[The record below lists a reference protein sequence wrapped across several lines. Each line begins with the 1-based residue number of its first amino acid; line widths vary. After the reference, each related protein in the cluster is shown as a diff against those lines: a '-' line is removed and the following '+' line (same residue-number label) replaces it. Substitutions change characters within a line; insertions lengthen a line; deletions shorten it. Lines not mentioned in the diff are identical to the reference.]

1 MAYNFISCSA
11 DGLSLPGH
19 DLRGWLPSQHLC
31 WQVLKIV
38 GELDLSEFLRGYRTD
53 GQGAAAYP
61 PQVLLSLVLYCY
73 CKGVR
78 SSRRIEGAC
87 LGDVG
92 CRIITSNQHIDHATI
107 ARFLRRHRDRM
118 KALFVQV
125 LALCAQRGLVD
136 LSAVAVDGSP
146 MQAAAARSTNRSL
159 HALETV
165 IADGEVEID
174 QLMSD
179 MDNPAAAEE
188 GKQTAAGSRLRRLSR
203 LGDRMARARAARD
216 KLYERALPSAGE
228 IRIKVEAAERMVA
241 RAAQRLAEVTAAQQQ
256 RLADYA
262 RRSLQDQAEGRRRAN
277 GRPPVAVEAKT
288 KVVRQHAR
296 LARAQAALH
305 RALNPR
311 PIPSAAARASLTDPT
326 SRLMLGKH
334 GGYVQGYNVQ
344 IACSRNQVLLAIE
357 LHDNPSDT
365 TALIPVIRRARH
377 NCATAG
383 LTSDVAA
390 WLADSG
396 YASTANFTALADLPL
411 LVSLTKEYDQ
421 TRATTP
427 PSHNAPAGHRDMATR
442 LASPEGKQLYARRGA
457 LVEPGFAQLF
467 QWFGRHLHHRGTNDV
482 DAEIKL
488 LGVVHNLNK
497 IFRQTP
503 DERPLDS
510 RRSKAVRQPRQF
522 RAQVA
527 KPAPYTGGGQAARFG
542 SRSFPRAA

>member
-1 MAYNFISCSA
+1 MAYNFISCS
-11 DGLSLPGH
+11 DGSFLPRQ
-19 DLRGWLPSQHLC
+19 DLRGWLPPQHLC
-31 WQVLKIV
+31 WQVLKVV
-38 GELDLSEFLRGYRTD
+38 GELDLSEFLRSYRAD

-61 PQVLLSLVLYCY
+61 PQVLLALVLYCY

-78 SSRRIEGAC
+78 SSRRIEAAC
-87 LGDVG
+87 LDDVG
-92 CRIITSNQHIDHATI
+92 CRIITGNQHIDHATV
-107 ARFLRRHRDRM
+107 ARFLRRHRDGM

-136 LSAVAVDGSP
+136 LAAVAVDGSP

-159 HALETV
+159 HALETM
-165 IADGEVEID
+165 IADGEAEVD
-174 QLMSD
+174 QLMGD
-179 MDNPAAAEE
+179 MDAPAAAEDSTWH
-188 GKQTAAGSRLRRLSR
+188 TAAGSCLRRLSR
-203 LGDRMARARAARD
+203 LGDRLARARMARD
-216 KLYERALPSAGE
+216 KLHERVLPSAGE

-241 RAAQRLAEVTAAQQQ
+241 RAVQRLADVTAAQQQ

-262 RRSLQDQAEGRRRAN
+262 RRSLQDQAAGRRRAT
-277 GRPPVAVEAKT
+277 GRPPVAIEAKT
-288 KVVRQHAR
+288 KVVRQQAR
-296 LARAQAALH
+296 LARAQAGLH
-305 RALNPR
+305 HALNPR
-311 PIPSAAARASLTDPT
+311 PIPSAAARASLTDPA

-344 IACSRNQVLLAIE
+344 IACSRNQILLAIE

-365 TALIPVIRRARH
+365 TALVPVIRRAQH

-383 LTSDVAA
+383 LTADVEA

-427 PSHNAPAGHRDMATR
+427 RSQDVPAGHRDMAAR
-442 LASPEGKQLYARRGA
+442 LASTEGKQLYARRGA

-467 QWFGRHLHHRGTNDV
+467 QRFGRRLHHRGTSDV

-488 LGVVHNLNK
+488 LGIVHNLNK
-497 IFRQTP
+497 IFRH
-503 DERPLDS
+503 DARP
-510 RRSKAVRQPRQF
+510 KA
-522 RAQVA
+522 A
-527 KPAPYTGGGQAARFG
+527 
-542 SRSFPRAA
+542 

>member
-1 MAYNFISCSA
+1 VAYNFISCRP
-11 DGLSLPGH
+11 DGLSLPRH
-19 DLRGWLPSQHLC
+19 DLRGWLPPQHLC
-31 WQVLKIV
+31 WQVLKVV

-78 SSRRIEGAC
+78 SSRRIEAAC
-87 LGDVG
+87 LDDVG

-107 ARFLRRHRDRM
+107 ARFLRRHRDSM
-118 KALFVQV
+118 NALFVQI

-165 IADGEVEID
+165 IADGEAEID
-174 QLMSD
+174 QLMRD
-179 MDNPAAAEE
+179 IDNPAATEDST
-188 GKQTAAGSRLRRLSR
+188 QHTAAGNRLRRLSR
-203 LGDRMARARAARD
+203 LGDRVARARMARD

-241 RAAQRLAEVTAAQQQ
+241 RAAQTLAEVTVAQQQ

-262 RRSLQDQAEGRRRAN
+262 RRTLQDQAAGRRRAS
-277 GRPPVAVEAKT
+277 GRPPVAIEAKT
-288 KVVRQHAR
+288 KVVRQQAR

-311 PIPSAAARASLTDPT
+311 PIPSATAKASLTDPT

-365 TALIPVIRRARH
+365 TALIPVIRRTQH

-442 LASPEGKQLYARRGA
+442 LASTEGKQLYARRGA

-467 QWFGRHLHHRGTNDV
+467 QRFGRHLHHRGANHV

-497 IFRQTP
+497 IFRH
-503 DERPLDS
+503 DA
-510 RRSKAVRQPRQF
+510 RRKTA
-522 RAQVA
+522 
-527 KPAPYTGGGQAARFG
+527 
-542 SRSFPRAA
+542 